1 MKIHW
6 RNNCVVRYVRNE
18 GMVWRPRSGG
28 CSVLVDAK
36 PFLEEITDEWR
47 DEQEI
52 VVAVAQK
59 FECRTDEIAN
69 DVRMVLDELIGQ
81 GFVECSGGDG
91 KSMRGGANNAVS
103 CADEREGGSIDDDSA
118 LGSIFLHNVS
128 GITFRI
134 SSDVSLEVSG
144 DYYLNRSDDFSTLF
158 LVGASVSW
166 KLSDRLSLF
175 LTGSNLLNAEEYRRT
190 SVSPLVESMEYVR
203 LRPRTVLIGLDW
215 RR

>member
-1 MKIHW
+1 
-6 RNNCVVRYVRNE
+6 
-18 GMVWRPRSGG
+18 
-28 CSVLVDAK
+28 
-36 PFLEEITDEWR
+36 
-47 DEQEI
+47 
-52 VVAVAQK
+52 
-59 FECRTDEIAN
+59 
-69 DVRMVLDELIGQ
+69 
-81 GFVECSGGDG
+81 
-91 KSMRGGANNAVS
+91 MRGGVDDVAFR
-103 CADEREGGSIDDDSA
+103 ADEREGGSIDDDSA

-175 LTGSNLLNAEEYRRT
+175 LTGSNLLNSEEYRRT
-190 SVSPLVESMEYVR
+190 SASPLVESVEYVR